1 MFSKIARIVD
11 HCRLLLPQRYR
22 LRSHN
27 ALAVWISTFLIA
39 AGVLALLIA
48 IFTAA
53 PLFAAVGNT
62 PAVSRQILPQET
74 NHQQSESIVHPAKEV
89 LSLAMHLLNE
99 AQAITLPPE
108 RRLAHE

>member
-11 HCRLLLPQRYR
+11 HCWLLLPERYR

-27 ALAVWISTFLIA
+27 TFAVWISTFLIA
-39 AGVLALLIA
+39 AGMLALLIA
-48 IFTAA
+48 IFAAA
-53 PLFAAVGNT
+53 PLFAAVGDT
-62 PAVSRQILPQET
+62 PSVSRET
-74 NHQQSESIVHPAKEV
+74 LLHETHHRQSESVVHPAKEG

-108 RRLAHE
+108 RRRAHE